1 MTGRFALVLLALVV
15 ALGPGRAE
23 PPPRWIVVTAPAF
36 RTAIEPLCA
45 HRRAEGIDVRVVQ
58 TTDLL
63 SAAEIRRGDAAH
75 LRDHVQ
81 WLCRDGGECHV
92 LLVGALSAEVAADA
106 EASVLPP
113 LAGTVGRMKG
123 QPTDHGY
130 SCPDAAGRPTVAVG
144 RLPARTQDEAHHMV
158 ARILAFERDREPG
171 AWRRRIT
178 VLAGVPAF
186 NPLVDRLVEGL
197 ALARFERLHPA
208 WSGRVIY
215 QHPLSRFC
223 LPDAELPARARRYVE
238 EGQAILLYL
247 GHSWPEGLYAPAT
260 RFLQREDFGQ
270 LRIAHGRGVFI
281 TFGCCGCQLGVG
293 GQAGEGYGLAAF
305 RNPHGPVAVIGSQGI
320 CFAAMCQLAADGLL
334 ESFRTEPPPRRLG
347 QVWQRLTASLAEGP
361 IDPITFRLLDAVD
374 GDPGVPLATQRREH
388 LEMFLLLG
396 DPALRWPQLP
406 ADIDLEVEGAIAAG
420 QAIRVRGT
428 LPPRVAGGKVWLTL
442 ERPMT
447 APPADL
453 LPLPAAPG
461 PERDRVLLVNH
472 ERANDPVV
480 ARRELSARE
489 ARFDTQLTLPDNLPW
504 PRLILRA
511 YAVSDQG
518 DATGVCPLTVA
529 TRNDD

>member
-1 MTGRFALVLLALVV
+1 MAGRLALVV
-15 ALGPGRAE
+15 LALVVVLGPGWAG

-36 RTAIEPLCA
+36 RAAIEPLCA
-45 HRRAEGIDVRVVQ
+45 HRRAEGMDVRVVQ

-63 SAAEIRRGDAAH
+63 SAEEIRRGDAAR
-75 LRDHVQ
+75 LRDHVE
-81 WLCRDGGECHV
+81 WLCRGCEECHV
-92 LLVGALSAEVAADA
+92 LLVGALSAAA
-106 EASVLPP
+106 EAEVSVLPP

-130 SCPDAAGRPTVAVG
+130 SCPNAAGRPTVAVG
-144 RLPARTQDEAHHMV
+144 RLPARNPDEAQHMV

-186 NPLVDRLVEGL
+186 NPLVDRLAEGL

-208 WSGRVIY
+208 WTGRVIY

-223 LPDAELPARARRYVE
+223 LPDAELSARARRYVE
-238 EGQAILLYL
+238 EGQAVLLYL

-260 RFLQREDFGQ
+260 RFLQREDFSR
-270 LRIAHGRGVFI
+270 LRIAHGQGVFI

-293 GQAGEGYGLAAF
+293 GKAGEGYGLAAF
-305 RNPHGPVAVIGSQGI
+305 RNPHGPAAVIGSHGI

-334 ESFRTEPPPRRLG
+334 ESFRTDPPPRRLG
-347 QVWQRLTASLAEGP
+347 QVWQRLTASLAEGAM
-361 IDPITFRLLDAVD
+361 DPITFRLLDSVD

-406 ADIDLEVEGAIAAG
+406 ADIGLEVEGAIAAG

-447 APPADL
+447 APPGDL
-453 LPLPAAPG
+453 LTLPPAPG
-461 PERDRVLLVNH
+461 PERDRVLLLNH
-472 ERANDPVV
+472 ERANDPVL
-480 ARRELSARE
+480 ARRELPAE
-489 ARFDTQLTLPDNLPW
+489 ARFDTQLTLPDPIPW
-504 PRLILRA
+504 HRLILRA
-511 YAVSDQG
+511 YAASEQG
-518 DATGVCPLTVA
+518 DAIGVCPLPVA